1 MPVVALIPLLL
12 LATPALASD
21 GLPLMRSMEAGMAS
35 DGEELSVSMQLVQA
49 DGRAEARTFRMWT
62 LTQAGK
68 ANKSLIRFDAPSSIS
83 GTALLMVQRPD
94 SRPDNWLYVPALN
107 QVRRIAP
114 QDGTDSFVG
123 SQFTIEDMTVSVNP
137 EARVYT
143 VLGDVPCG
151 DGRTCTQIEDKPA
164 NDQAARISGYGRVV
178 LYIDAERFVAHRI
191 DFYDKA
197 GALLKVMTAKGLVP
211 VGERWRFD
219 SATVTEVATGA
230 STIMTVTGR
239 KNGGVDD
246 SLFSPSTLDA
256 G

>member
-1 MPVVALIPLLL
+1 LRALLCLIALLS
-12 LATPALASD
+12 TPAFAAD
-21 GLPLMRSMEAGMAS
+21 GLPLMRAMESGMQS
-35 DGEELSVSMQLVQA
+35 DGEELAVTMQLVA
-49 DGRAEARTFRMWT
+49 PDGRTEARTFRMWQ
-62 LTQAGK
+62 LSVPDK
-68 ANKSLIRFDAPSSIS
+68 ANKSLIRFETPSSIAR
-83 GTALLMVQRPD
+83 TALLMVQRPGA
-94 SRPDNWLYVPALN
+94 RPDNWLYVPALN

-137 EARVYT
+137 EARTYT

-151 DGRTCTQIEDKPA
+151 EGRTCTQVEDKPA
-164 NDQAARISGYGRVV
+164 TDQAAKISGYGRVV
-178 LYIDAERFVAHRI
+178 LYIDTERHVAHRI

-197 GALLKVMTAKGLVP
+197 GGLMKVMTAKGLVP

-239 KNGGVDD
+239 KQGGVDD
-246 SLFSPSTLDA
+246 ALFSPSTLDA